1 MREIAGVPGL
11 EPRLTEPESDQPDEW
26 GPAER
31 LGGLPESVP
40 DLPTFLDRF
49 LFGLAASAVVWLTGG
64 LEAAI
69 VLHAVNNVI
78 VFILAGALGEPVV
91 TDEQMPALAAWTN
104 VAFTALAMG
113 LYVWLVARSRRRL
126 HPETLTPA
134 LDLRAVAPVHPSA
147 PWPGPVRAAAPY
159 PPGPF
164 PVGRPA
170 SPRDLGAATSADGV
184 GYRLQRRR
192 EVPHRP

>member
-1 MREIAGVPGL
+1 MDGRTGGVVGTLLKLAATILVAGALVAGL
-11 EPRLTEPESDQPDEW
+11 LTATLFSL
-26 GPAER
+26 AH
-31 LGGLPESVP
+31 LPP

-78 VFILAGALGEPVV
+78 VFVLVGALGQEVAL
-91 TDEQMPALAAWTN
+91 DEQTPAAAAWLN
-104 VAFTALAMG
+104 VTLTALAMG

-126 HPETLTPA
+126 HPETVTPA
-134 LDLRAVAPVHPSA
+134 LDLRTVPPIPPAA
-147 PWPGPVRAAAPY
+147 PWPVSAAVPY

-164 PVGRPA
+164 PAGRPA
-170 SPRDLGAATSADGV
+170 SP
-184 GYRLQRRR
+184 
-192 EVPHRP
+192 P